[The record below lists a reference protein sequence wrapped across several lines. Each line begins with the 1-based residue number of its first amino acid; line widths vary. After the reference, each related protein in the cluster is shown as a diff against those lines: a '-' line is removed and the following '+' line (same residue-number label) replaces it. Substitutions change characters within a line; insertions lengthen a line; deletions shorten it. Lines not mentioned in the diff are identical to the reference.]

1 MNEKRT
7 RDTLVAKTARKL
19 QLQLNEQEGKEDKPM
34 VDESVEMEEQ
44 EEMTEEKPKGLMG
57 RRK

>member
-7 RDTLVAKTARKL
+7 RNTLVAKTARKL

-34 VDESVEMEEQ
+34 VDEPIEMEE
-44 EEMTEEKPKGLMG
+44 EEMPEEKPKGLMG